1 MTDGNQQRVSIII
14 PTQGHGGM
22 TDHCVNSLL
31 ETLDQRSN
39 VEIIVVDDASPEPIV
54 LPSEADPRVTV
65 IRSETNLGFAGACNL
80 GAAQSQ
86 APFVVFLNNDT
97 TPQAGWLD
105 SMMAC
110 AESDTA
116 IAIVGA
122 RLLYRDGTV
131 QHAGIAFSQR
141 DGEPRHIYRGFPGE
155 HPAVLRDR
163 DFQAVTG
170 ACFLVRRE
178 AFNNL
183 GGFDTAFTNG
193 HEDIDFCLRARGQG
207 LRTRYCGTA
216 VVVHLESVSRRTDD
230 EEPDSNRSVFDARWG
245 CNIVRD
251 ELQVYAD
258 DGLLRMDSDDVYP
271 LQISCAVE
279 LAIGTKVTSD
289 VELARLLSIRSRQV
303 FDLEKEI
310 GCLTARLQDHG
321 IEP

>member
-1 MTDGNQQRVSIII
+1 MTAPVSIVI
-14 PTQGHGGM
+14 PTHGHNGMTESCVSATLLTLGHGI
-22 TDHCVNSLL
+22 DA
-31 ETLDQRSN
+31 Q
-39 VEIIVVDDASPEPIV
+39 IIVVDDASPEPIV
-54 LPSEADPRVTV
+54 LPSEADSRVTV
-65 IRSETNLGFAGACNL
+65 IRSEENLGFAGACNL
-80 GAAQSQ
+80 GAAKSQ
-86 APFVVFLNNDT
+86 AAFVVFLNNDT

-105 SMMAC
+105 AMMAC
-110 AESDTA
+110 VESDTT

-163 DFQAVTG
+163 DFRAVTG

-178 AFNNL
+178 AFDNL

-216 VVVHLESVSRRTDD
+216 VVVHLEAVSRHTGDEGTD
-230 EEPDSNRSVFDARWG
+230 PNRSAFDARWSST
-245 CNIVRD
+245 IVRD
-251 ELQVYAD
+251 ELQIYAD

-279 LAIGTKVTSD
+279 LAIGAELTED

-310 GCLTARLQDHG
+310 GYLTARLQDHG

>member
-1 MTDGNQQRVSIII
+1 MTIPVSIVI
-14 PTQGHGGM
+14 PTHGHSGM
-22 TDHCVNSLL
+22 TESCVTATLS
-31 ETLDQRSN
+31 TLDRVTDAQ
-39 VEIIVVDDASPEPIV
+39 IIVVDDVSPEPIV

-80 GAAQSQ
+80 GAETSQ

-110 AESDTA
+110 AESDTT

-178 AFNNL
+178 AFDNL

-193 HEDIDFCLRARGQG
+193 YEDIDFCLRARGQG

-216 VVVHLESVSRRTDD
+216 VVVHLESVSRRTGD
-230 EEPDSNRSVFDARWG
+230 EETDPNRSAFHARWG
-245 CNIVRD
+245 SNIVRD

-258 DGLLRMDSDDVYP
+258 DGLIRVDSDDIYP

-279 LAIGTKVTSD
+279 LAIGAELTSD

-310 GCLTARLQDHG
+310 GYLTARLQDHG
-321 IEP
+321 IES

>member
-1 MTDGNQQRVSIII
+1 MTLPVSIVI
-14 PTQGHGGM
+14 PTHGHNGMTESCVTATLLTLGHGI
-22 TDHCVNSLL
+22 DA
-31 ETLDQRSN
+31 Q
-39 VEIIVVDDASPEPIV
+39 IIVVDDASPEPIV
-54 LPSEADPRVTV
+54 LPSEADSRVTV

-86 APFVVFLNNDT
+86 ASFVVFLNNDT

-110 AESDTA
+110 IESNTA

-141 DGEPRHIYRGFPGE
+141 DGEPRHVYRGFPGE

-178 AFNNL
+178 AFDNL
-183 GGFDTAFTNG
+183 GGFDAAFTNG

-216 VVVHLESVSRRTDD
+216 VVVHLESVSRRTGD
-230 EEPDSNRSVFDARWG
+230 EETDPNRNAFDARWG
-245 CNIVRD
+245 SKIVRD

-258 DGLLRMDSDDVYP
+258 DGLIRVDSDDVYP

-279 LAIGTKVTSD
+279 LAIGTEVTSD

-310 GCLTARLQDHG
+310 GYLTARLQDHG

>member
-1 MTDGNQQRVSIII
+1 MTILVSIVI
-14 PTQGHGGM
+14 PTHGHNGM
-22 TDHCVNSLL
+22 TESCVAATLS
-31 ETLDQRSN
+31 TLDRGTDAQ
-39 VEIIVVDDASPEPIV
+39 IIVVDDASPEPIV
-54 LPSEADPRVTV
+54 LSSKSDPRVTV
-65 IRSETNLGFAGACNL
+65 IRSEENLGFAGACNR
-80 GAAQSQ
+80 GAAKSQ
-86 APFVVFLNNDT
+86 ASFVVFLNNDT
-97 TPQAGWLD
+97 TPQAGWLE
-105 SMMAC
+105 SMLTC
-110 AESDTA
+110 IESDST

-141 DGEPRHIYRGFPGE
+141 DGEPRHVYRGFPGE

-178 AFNNL
+178 DFANL

-230 EEPDSNRSVFDARWG
+230 GEPDPNRSAFDARWG
-245 CNIVRD
+245 SKIVRD

-258 DGLLRMDSDDVYP
+258 DGLIRVDSDDVYP

-279 LAIGTKVTSD
+279 LAIGAELTQD

-310 GCLTARLQDHG
+310 GYLTARLQDHG

>member
-1 MTDGNQQRVSIII
+1 MTLPVSIVI
-14 PTQGHGGM
+14 PTRGHTGM
-22 TDHCVNSLL
+22 TESCVTA
-31 ETLDQRSN
+31 TLSTLGRGTDAQ
-39 VEIIVVDDASPEPIV
+39 IIVVDDASPERIV

-97 TPQAGWLD
+97 TPQAGWLE
-105 SMMAC
+105 SMLTC
-110 AESDTA
+110 IESDST

-178 AFNNL
+178 AFHDL

-193 HEDIDFCLRARGQG
+193 HEDIDFCLRTRGQG

-216 VVVHLESVSRRTDD
+216 VVLHLESVSRRTDD
-230 EEPDSNRSVFDARWG
+230 EEPDPNRSAFDARWG
-245 CNIVRD
+245 SKIVRD

-258 DGLLRMDSDDVYP
+258 DGLIRVDSDDVYP

-279 LAIGTKVTSD
+279 LAIGTEVTSD

-310 GCLTARLQDHG
+310 GYLTARLQDHG